1 MHPLR
6 RLHPELQIRCN
17 QREVEVEDIMVN
29 MIIDGKNVSA
39 QKDTMLLEAIRGAGI
54 SVPTLCAHE
63 AVSRSG
69 ACRLCVVE
77 IKKGNRTRI
86 VTSCL
91 YGVEEGLTVDT
102 KSERGRNVRRRGMEL
117 PLARCPDSDVLQKM
131 AREMSVEAEPR
142 HAVDTDK
149 GRCILCR
156 SCVRV
161 CEEVVGVSAIGLFSR
176 GSYKEVGT
184 PYNEKSDVCI
194 GCGACAY
201 VCPTGHIEMTST
213 GDKRTIWGRTFKM
226 QACSKCGKFFA
237 PVDQLKFINKKT
249 GTSMNDL
256 SVCTECR

>member
-1 MHPLR
+1 
-6 RLHPELQIRCN
+6 
-17 QREVEVEDIMVN
+17 MVN

-39 QKDTMLLEAIRGAGI
+39 PKGSMLLEAIRGAGI

-91 YGVEEGLTVDT
+91 YGVEEGLTVNT
-102 KSERGRNVRRRGMEL
+102 KSDRVLNVRRLVMEL
-117 PLARCPDSDVLQKM
+117 LLARCPESDLLQKM
-131 AREMSVEAEPR
+131 AKDMAVEPQDR
-142 HAVDTDK
+142 YAVDTDK
-149 GRCILCR
+149 GKCILCR

-184 PYNEKSDVCI
+184 TYNEKSDVCI
-194 GCGACAY
+194 GCGACVY

-213 GDKRTIWGRTFKM
+213 GDKRKIWGRTFKM
-226 QACSKCGKFFA
+226 QACEKCGKLFA
-237 PVDQLKFINKKT
+237 PVDQLKFISKKT
-249 GTSMNDL
+249 GVPFKELTT
-256 SVCTECR
+256 CTECR

>member
-1 MHPLR
+1 
-6 RLHPELQIRCN
+6 
-17 QREVEVEDIMVN
+17 VEDIMVN

-39 QKDTMLLEAIRGAGI
+39 PKGSMLLEAIRGAGI

-91 YGVEEGLTVDT
+91 YGVEEGLTVNT
-102 KSERGRNVRRRGMEL
+102 KSDRVLNVRRLVMEL
-117 PLARCPDSDVLQKM
+117 LLARCPESDLLQKM
-131 AREMSVEAEPR
+131 AKDMAVEPQAR
-142 HAVDTDK
+142 YAVDTDK
-149 GRCILCR
+149 GKCILCR

-194 GCGACAY
+194 GCGACVY

-213 GDKRTIWGRTFKM
+213 GDKRKIWGRTFKM
-226 QACSKCGKFFA
+226 QACEKCGKFFA
-237 PVDQLKFINKKT
+237 PVDQLKFISKKT
-249 GTSMNDL
+249 GVPFKELTT
-256 SVCTECR
+256 CTECR

>member
-1 MHPLR
+1 
-6 RLHPELQIRCN
+6 
-17 QREVEVEDIMVN
+17 MVN
-29 MIIDGKNVSA
+29 MIIDGKNISA
-39 QKDTMLLEAIRGAGI
+39 KSGTMLLEAIRGAGI
-54 SVPTLCAHE
+54 SVPTLCAHD
-63 AVSRSG
+63 AISRSG

-91 YGVEEGLTVDT
+91 YGVEEGLVVDT
-102 KSERGRNVRRRGMEL
+102 KSTRVLNVRRLVMEL
-117 PLARCPDSDVLQKM
+117 LLARCPESEVLQKM
-131 AREMSVEAEPR
+131 AKEMGVESQGRYVA
-142 HAVDTDK
+142 DK
-149 GRCILCR
+149 DHGKCILCR

-194 GCGACAY
+194 GCGACVY

-213 GDKRTIWGRTFKM
+213 GDKRKIWGRTFKM
-226 QACSKCGKFFA
+226 QTCDKCGKFFA
-237 PVDQLKFINKKT
+237 PVDQLKYISKKT
-249 GTSMNDL
+249 GVPFKEL

>member
-1 MHPLR
+1 
-6 RLHPELQIRCN
+6 
-17 QREVEVEDIMVN
+17 MVN

-39 QKDTMLLEAIRGAGI
+39 PKGSMLLEAIRGAGI

-91 YGVEEGLTVDT
+91 YGAEEGLTVNT
-102 KSERGRNVRRRGMEL
+102 KSDRVLNVRRLVMEL
-117 PLARCPDSDVLQKM
+117 LLARCPESDLLQKM
-131 AREMSVEAEPR
+131 AKDMAVEPQDR
-142 HAVDTDK
+142 YAVDTDK
-149 GRCILCR
+149 GKCILCR

-194 GCGACAY
+194 GCGACVY

-213 GDKRTIWGRTFKM
+213 GDKRKIWGRTFKM
-226 QACSKCGKFFA
+226 QACEKCGKFFA
-237 PVDQLKFINKKT
+237 PVDQLKFISKKT
-249 GTSMNDL
+249 GVPFKELTT
-256 SVCTECR
+256 CTECR